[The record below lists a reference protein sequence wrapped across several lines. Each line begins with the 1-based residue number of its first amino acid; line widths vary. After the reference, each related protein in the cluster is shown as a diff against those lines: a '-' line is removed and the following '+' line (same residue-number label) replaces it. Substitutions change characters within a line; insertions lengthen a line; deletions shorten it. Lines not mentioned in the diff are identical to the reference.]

1 MVVLIWPGDLM
12 LRNGSKFRLMIYF
25 EIAFNLI
32 SIICQKIEMFE
43 QLRDKLLLVLK
54 IS

>member
-1 MVVLIWPGDLM
+1 M

-32 SIICQKIEMFE
+32 SIICQ
-43 QLRDKLLLVLK
+43 DKSVWATHRQTSVSLK
-54 IS
+54 NILDPSMDR